1 MKAWVLHGINDF
13 RWETAEK
20 PAPRSGEVLVA
31 VKAVGI
37 CGSDIPRIYRTG
49 AHRHPLIPGHEFSGV
64 VEGLGQDADSAWLGK
79 RVGVFPLIPCGACG
93 PCGMGRY
100 EMCRNYDYLGSRRD
114 GGFAEQVAVPAENL
128 IELPEDV
135 SFEEAAMLEPL
146 SVAAHAMRRVIPEES
161 QEKAGLSGEENAS
174 GQLTADAT
182 EKDDAIVIFGLG
194 TIGLLLLALL
204 LEESKGGR
212 ILVIG
217 NKELQRRKAC
227 ELGLPE
233 GDYCDSR
240 SQDVRKWIVERT
252 QGQGADV
259 VFECVGRNETLTQ
272 AVDCAAP
279 AGRICLVG
287 NPASDM
293 ALEKEVYWKILRNQ
307 LTVTGTWNS
316 SFTHS
321 QTDDWHY
328 ALGLLSR
335 KRIDIGRLISHRFSL
350 EELDGGLCIMRDK
363 SEEYVKIMGEIC
375 EAAGGKSAAG

>member
-1 MKAWVLHGINDF
+1 M
-13 RWETAEK
+13 
-20 PAPRSGEVLVA
+20 A

-37 CGSDIPRIYRTG
+37 CGSDIPRIYRMG

>member
-1 MKAWVLHGINDF
+1 MKAWVLHGINDL

-20 PAPRSGEVLVA
+20 PVPRNGEVLVA

-64 VEGLGQDADSAWLGK
+64 VEGLGWDVDSAWLGK

-128 IELPEDV
+128 IELPDHV
-135 SFEEAAMLEPL
+135 SFEEAAMLEPF
-146 SVAAHAMRRVIPEES
+146 SVAVHAMRRVIPEE
-161 QEKAGLSGEENAS
+161 AGLTGEGNVS
-174 GQLTADAT
+174 GQLAADAAG
-182 EKDDAIVIFGLG
+182 KDGAIVVFGLG

-212 ILVIG
+212 ILAIG

-227 ELGLPE
+227 ESGLPE
-233 GDYCDSR
+233 GDYYDSR
-240 SQDVRKWIVERT
+240 RQDAHKWIMEQT

-316 SFTHS
+316 TFAHS

-335 KRIDIGRLISHRFSL
+335 KRIEIDRLISHRFPL
-350 EELDGGLCIMRDK
+350 AELDRGFRVMRDK
-363 SEEYVKIMGEIC
+363 SEEYVKIMGETP
-375 EAAGGKSAAG
+375 AV